1 MTRRLLSDTNG
12 EDDLLDHAAL
22 TEHERSGLP
31 AAYYYADQH
40 DFASP
45 ADKGY
50 RRQLVNARRS
60 ILERL
65 LGGLARDAP
74 AGIPEPVVVSIDGA
88 TKAAVDTV
96 PGADDVAT
104 LVERVPDSGEA
115 EQLLVIRF
123 PAVTASVVAPVVTSG
138 PYGRFRFGKWAVIC
152 RPDEVNPVGSPE
164 AVVRLLE
171 REEAFPTADDADRF
185 RLEVGKSVANLALAR
200 LGQHTLWSH
209 LDQTPV
215 PTADRPRPAADT
227 GAFFDR
233 LVTGGH
239 PIHPGAKLRRN
250 MSPTELLSFTPEFT
264 DSISLRFVA
273 VHRTRTL
280 SVSADER
287 AISEWLYDLF
297 PGLASAVEQSLP
309 AGRDRSNY
317 IVLPVHPWQFRHVV
331 PARYAQ
337 ACRKGHV
344 VPIVDY
350 SRSATPLLS
359 LRTVVPDADETS
371 RTTPP
376 HLKLAIGVQ
385 TTNAVRT
392 LSPSVV
398 ANGPPLGE
406 FIRQRCEIESFD
418 RFGVCTEPVAACYHP
433 PDGPHFDG
441 EGYDDARHLGALIR
455 RHPATHSIVADCEQA
470 VTAASILS
478 CPPPDDQSVLA
489 ALLDTTATN
498 MITAD
503 RSETVKTFLEAYLD
517 AVIPGP
523 LTLLVKQGI
532 ALEAHLQNTA
542 IVFNDGRPTGA
553 LCSDFGDISLCT
565 PRVGDIDFDLYPESE
580 ICTADPQPAR
590 EKLWYSLFQN
600 HLGELIGRLV
610 ATEPVEADDCWS
622 LVRERCEQVFD
633 RLAAERSVPDAR
645 VSADRESLFAPRLV
659 HKPLTAMRMAGS
671 NGGQPHTTVPNPLS
685 EMTPKQTTFQ

>member
-1 MTRRLLSDTNG
+1 MTRYLLSDTNG
-12 EDDLLDHAAL
+12 ASDLPDHAAL
-22 TEHERSGLP
+22 TEHERSALP

-40 DFASP
+40 DFPTP

-50 RRQLVNARRS
+50 RRQLVDSRRS

-65 LGGLARDAP
+65 LGGLTRDAP
-74 AGIPEPVVVSIDGA
+74 AGIPEPVVVGIDGA
-88 TKAAVDTV
+88 TTGAEDVV

-104 LVERVPDSGEA
+104 LVERVPDPGEA

-123 PAVTASVVAPVVTSG
+123 PAVSASVVAPVVTSG
-138 PYGRFRFGKWAVIC
+138 PYGRFRFGGWTVIC
-152 RPDEVNPVGSPE
+152 RPDEVEPVGSPE
-164 AVVRLLE
+164 TVVGLLE

-185 RLEVGKSVANLALAR
+185 RLEVGESVANLALAR
-200 LGQHTLWSH
+200 LGRQTLWNH

-215 PTADRPRPAADT
+215 PTADRPRRAADT

-273 VHRTRTL
+273 VHNTRTL
-280 SVSADER
+280 SVSAQER
-287 AISEWLYDLF
+287 SITEWLYELF
-297 PGLASAVEQSLP
+297 PGLVSAVKQSLP
-309 AGRDRSNY
+309 TGRDWNNY

-331 PARYAQ
+331 PERYTE
-337 ACRKGHV
+337 ACRRGHV

-371 RTTPP
+371 LTTPP

-406 FIRQRCEIESFD
+406 LIRQRCETESFD
-418 RFGVCTEPVAACYHP
+418 CFGVLTEPAAACYNP
-433 PDGPHFDG
+433 PDSPHSDG
-441 EGYDDARHLGALIR
+441 KGYDDARHLGALLR
-455 RHPATHSIVADCEQA
+455 HHPATHSIVADCEQA

-478 CPPPDDQSVLA
+478 CPPSGDKSVLA
-489 ALLDTTATN
+489 ALLDTTAVN

-503 RSETVKTFLEAYLD
+503 RSETVRAFLKAYLD

-553 LCSDFGDISLCT
+553 LCSDFGDIKLCT
-565 PRVGDIDFDLYPESE
+565 PRIGDLGFDLYPESE
-580 ICTADPQPAR
+580 ICTVDPQPAR

-600 HLGELIGRLV
+600 HLGEFIGRLV
-610 ATEPVEADDCWS
+610 ATEPVDADDCWS
-622 LVRERCEQVFD
+622 LVRDRCEQVFD
-633 RLAAERSVPDAR
+633 RLAADRSVPDAR
-645 VSADRESLFAPRLV
+645 VLADRESLFAPQLV
-659 HKPLTAMRMAGS
+659 HKPLTAMRMTESSGE
-671 NGGQPHTTVPNPLS
+671 QLYTTVSNPLS
-685 EMTPKQTTFQ
+685 EIPSQQTDPR

>member
-1 MTRRLLSDTNG
+1 MTRHLLSDTNG
-12 EDDLLDHAAL
+12 ESDLPAHTAL
-22 TEHERSGLP
+22 TEHERSALP

-40 DFASP
+40 DFRHP

-50 RRQLVNARRS
+50 RRQLVDARRS

-74 AGIPEPVVVSIDGA
+74 AGIPEPVTVSIDEA
-88 TKAAVDTV
+88 TTAAGDTV

-104 LVERVPDSGEA
+104 LIERVPDPGPA
-115 EQLLVIRF
+115 EQLLVVRF
-123 PAVTASVVAPVVTSG
+123 PTVSASVVAPVVTSG
-138 PYGRFRFGKWAVIC
+138 PYGRFRFGGWAVVC
-152 RPDEVNPVGSPE
+152 RPDEVKPVGSPE
-164 AVVRLLE
+164 TVVGLLE

-185 RLEVGKSVANLALAR
+185 RSEVGESVANLALAH
-200 LGQHTLWSH
+200 LGRQTLWNG

-215 PTADRPRPAADT
+215 PTADRPRRAADT

-233 LVTGGH
+233 LVTDGH

-264 DSISLRFVA
+264 DLISLRFVA
-273 VHRTRTL
+273 VHSRRTL
-280 SVSADER
+280 SVSAEER
-287 AISEWLYDLF
+287 SITEWLYELF

-331 PARYAQ
+331 PERYAE
-337 ACRKGHV
+337 ACRRGHV

-359 LRTVVPDADETS
+359 LRTVVPDPDETS
-371 RTTPP
+371 LTAPP

-406 FIRQRCEIESFD
+406 LIRRRCETESFD
-418 RFGVCTEPVAACYHP
+418 RFGVRTEPAAACYHP
-433 PDGPHFDG
+433 PDGPHSDG
-441 EGYDDARHLGALIR
+441 EGYDDARHLGALVR
-455 RHPATHSIVADCEQA
+455 HHPATHSIVADCERA
-470 VTAASILS
+470 VTAASVLS
-478 CPPPDDQSVLA
+478 CPPPGDQSVLA
-489 ALLDTTATN
+489 ALLDTTAAN
-498 MITAD
+498 MMTAD
-503 RSETVKTFLEAYLD
+503 RSETVRAFLEAYLD

-542 IVFNDGRPTGA
+542 IVFDDGRPTGA
-553 LCSDFGDISLCT
+553 LCSDFGDVSLCI
-565 PRVGDIDFDLYPESE
+565 PRVGDLGFDLYPESE

-610 ATEPVEADDCWS
+610 ATEPVDADDCWS
-622 LVRERCEQVFD
+622 LVRGRCERVFD
-633 RLAAERSVPDAR
+633 RLAADRSVPDVR

-659 HKPLTAMRMAGS
+659 HKPLTAMRMTGS
-671 NGGQPHTTVPNPLS
+671 NGEQPYTTVSNPLS
-685 EMTPKQTTFQ
+685 EIPSKRTSSR